1 MNTPLRKITIKNLG
15 FSIAKVRDSIAAVE
29 QVEGVPRV
37 APLFKIVGQSTEAK
51 TGQSALGAYT
61 SLLGSF
67 TAVNLQTG
75 EIYTSSK
82 CILPNFISEGM
93 GAALHT
99 NNSVEFAIEIQAMEK
114 ADSIS
119 GYEYTAKNLIE
130 MAPTDTMKRL
140 LSVAGIGTTP
150 IIGSYATQAP
160 TLEPQKPAQPAN
172 PIPSKS
178 KK

>member
-1 MNTPLRKITIKNLG
+1 MSTPLRKITIKNLG
-15 FSIAKVRDSIAAVE
+15 FSIAKVRDAIGE
-29 QVEGVPRV
+29 IQKVEGVPSV

-61 SLLGSF
+61 ALLGSF
-67 TAVNLQTG
+67 TAVNLGTG
-75 EIYTSSK
+75 EVYTSSK

-99 NNSVEFAIEIQAMEK
+99 ASSVEFAIEVQAMEK
-114 ADSIS
+114 ADSVS

-140 LSVAGIGTTP
+140 LLVAGISTAPAIGANTAGT
-150 IIGSYATQAP
+150 
-160 TLEPQKPAQPAN
+160 PA
-172 PIPSKS
+172 PIPA
-178 KK
+178 KKK